1 MSERLWDSFFPHQLQ
16 SIKDLREVGCAG
28 DIWEMR
34 SLYWKL
40 YLEVLP
46 SLETS
51 AWLPI
56 LENERMKYS
65 RLKQQFILDPTH
77 ESRTSA
83 DLVHNNPLSLDN
95 DSPWQQY
102 FQDSELTKLIRQ
114 DVDRT
119 MPDQEFFRSNLVQD
133 TMTHILFVWSKLN
146 PTISYRQGMHE
157 LLAPVLYAVD
167 SDKCAPSN
175 SKSVREKVFD
185 VSFVEHD
192 TFALFERIMRTAKV
206 WFEVNGEAKSGM
218 DLKHRGT
225 EAKTDRVPIIA
236 KCVHVQDTIIQVL
249 DVELWQHLTDI
260 RLEPQLYGLRW
271 IRLLFGREF
280 SFHELLVLWDGI
292 FADSLELTLV
302 DWICASMLLL
312 LRENILQTLMKY
324 PSLESLQSNI
334 SSLIQNALHLRIT
347 YEQKL
352 LRGSKSSKSDIKTNR
367 TLALKYLD
375 QKPSVVTASKDSLDG
390 GTGHRSLTALMQSQA
405 ELKLKEHQDADRVL
419 AKKMDSCI
427 QLLLNI
433 SANPESLLMRRNEL
447 DGVIDELAVVKSVLE
462 SRSMQVFSVDDS
474 DAHLNSEVSR
484 KLVSSKSAASVLHE
498 PTSRNSQKDA
508 ASASKSIPDSFL
520 DAVSS
525 VAQEVDLKKTAEAAS
540 KTVKAATDFFTG
552 LFDERGSF
560 GSFGF
565 SSTSNRQE
573 VTVNQFDDDD
583 VVHVETGK

>member
-1 MSERLWDSFFPHQLQ
+1 MSECLWDSFFPHQPQ

-28 DIWEMR
+28 GIWEMR

-133 TMTHILFVWSKLN
+133 TMTHILFVWCKLN

-157 LLAPVLYAVD
+157 LLAPVLYSVD

-225 EAKTDRVPIIA
+225 EAKTD
-236 KCVHVQDTIIQVL
+236 
-249 DVELWQHLTDI
+249 
-260 RLEPQLYGLRW
+260 
-271 IRLLFGREF
+271 
-280 SFHELLVLWDGI
+280 
-292 FADSLELTLV
+292 
-302 DWICASMLLL
+302 
-312 LRENILQTLMKY
+312 
-324 PSLESLQSNI
+324 
-334 SSLIQNALHLRIT
+334 NALHLRIT

-367 TLALKYLD
+367 TSALKYLD
-375 QKPSVVTASKDSLDG
+375 QKPPVVTASKESLDG